1 MTTPVTL
8 LGPSG
13 RMGQALLAA
22 AGQRDDV
29 RVAAALDRGDAPGQG
44 RELVPGVVV
53 TALIDAALAAAP
65 VYIDFTT
72 SAATRAVAEVAR
84 GRRVAAVIGTT
95 GLDATAQ
102 AAVDALAEVAPV
114 VAAPNFSVGV
124 NLVLGLVAE
133 AARVLGTSWD
143 AEIVELHHKHKR
155 DAPSGTAL
163 GIARAI
169 AAARG
174 QELTAVGRF
183 SRDGD
188 VGARPAGEIGAV
200 AVRGGDVVG
209 EHTAYFFGSGER
221 VEISHRATDRG
232 IFAHGA
238 LRAATWVVGK
248 RPGRYDMLDVL
259 GLRGGRGDRS

>member
-1 MTTPVTL
+1 MSTPVTI

-13 RMGQALLAA
+13 RMGQALVAA
-22 AGQRDDV
+22 AATRDDV
-29 RVAAALDRGDAPGQG
+29 RVAAALDRGDSSLQGKEIAPG
-44 RELVPGVVV
+44 VSV

-72 SAATRAVAEVAR
+72 STATRAVAEVAR
-84 GRRVAAVIGTT
+84 GRRIAAVIGTT
-95 GLDATAQ
+95 GLDAEAN
-102 AAVDALAEVAPV
+102 AALTALAEVAPV

-124 NLVLGLVAE
+124 NLMLGLVAQ
-133 AARVLGTSWD
+133 AARALGQSWD
-143 AEIVELHHKHKR
+143 AEIVELHHKAKR

-169 AAARG
+169 ALARG
-174 QELTAVGRF
+174 QDLTQVGRY

-188 VGARPAGEIGAV
+188 IGPRVAGEIGAL

-209 EHTAYFFGSGER
+209 EHTAYFFGAGER
-221 VEISHRATDRG
+221 VEISHRATDRA

-238 LRAATWVVGK
+238 LRAAAWVVGK
-248 RPGRYDMLDVL
+248 KPGRYDMLDVL
-259 GLRGGRGDRS
+259 GMR